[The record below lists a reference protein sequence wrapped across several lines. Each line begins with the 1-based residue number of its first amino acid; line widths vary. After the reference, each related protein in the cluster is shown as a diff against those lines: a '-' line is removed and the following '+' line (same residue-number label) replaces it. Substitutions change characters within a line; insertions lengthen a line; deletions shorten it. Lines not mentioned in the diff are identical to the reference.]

1 MILLMFLALLIVS
14 VIFRNTLS
22 ATGVSVVVA
31 DVDNSVVVVVVVD
44 VEVVDDVDVVVV
56 DCAVELVISTID
68 LSVVIT
74 KSKPAH
80 TLISKDNNIILL
92 NIYNIS
98 ITSLGVQNF
107 STDFN
112 TDLA

>member
-1 MILLMFLALLIVS
+1 MFLGLVMVS

-22 ATGVSVVVA
+22 ATGVSVVDV
-31 DVDNSVVVVVVVD
+31 DVDNSAVVVVVD

-74 KSKPAH
+74 KSKPAQ
-80 TLISKDNNIILL
+80 TLISKDIIIL
-92 NIYNIS
+92 ICEMYHDS
-98 ITSLGVQNF
+98 V
-107 STDFN
+107 
-112 TDLA
+112 